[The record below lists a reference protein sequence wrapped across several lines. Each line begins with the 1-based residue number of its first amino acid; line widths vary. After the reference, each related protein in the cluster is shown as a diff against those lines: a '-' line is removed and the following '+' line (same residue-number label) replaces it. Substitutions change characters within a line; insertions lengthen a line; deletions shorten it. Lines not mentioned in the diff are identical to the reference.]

1 MVRRQS
7 KYFIRH
13 KNNFKTFFKV
23 LKKLSGIDDD
33 IGVGQ
38 ENLKEIKILKLI

>member
-13 KNNFKTFFKV
+13 KIIFKTFSKV
-23 LKKLSGIDDD
+23 LARSGIDDD

-38 ENLKEIKILKLI
+38 EKFKGNKDT